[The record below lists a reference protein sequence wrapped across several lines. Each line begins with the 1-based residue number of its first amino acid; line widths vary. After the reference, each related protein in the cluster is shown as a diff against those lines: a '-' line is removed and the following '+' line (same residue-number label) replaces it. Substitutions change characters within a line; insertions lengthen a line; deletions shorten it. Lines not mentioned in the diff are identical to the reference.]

1 MLWNL
6 CLLLSTVVGAAP
18 VETASDFVEY
28 GPAYY
33 AAQESRRPLLV
44 ILNSGPSTAE
54 SSVKP
59 EDIRKARVRREL
71 LKQYT
76 VVVVDVSTEAG
87 RRTHHLFGAPALPY
101 VSVIDKQQKYQLYQ
115 SSKPHAAADWNLLL
129 EKHKDGTLEVA
140 KSPSNCCTGTRA
152 SRLPVRQQEM

>member
-6 CLLLSTVVGAAP
+6 CLLLSTVVGVAP
-18 VETASDFVEY
+18 AETASDFVEY

-44 ILNSGPSTAE
+44 VLNAGPSTDE
-54 SSVKP
+54 TSVKP

-76 VVVVDVSTEAG
+76 VVVVDASTEAG
-87 RRTHHLFGAPALPY
+87 RKTHELFGAPALPY
-101 VSVIDKQQKYQLYQ
+101 VSVIDKQQKYQLYR
-115 SSKPHAAADWNLLL
+115 SSKPHAAEDWNLLL
-129 EKHKDGTLEVA
+129 DKHKDGNLDVA
-140 KSPSNCCTGTRA
+140 KSASNCFT
-152 SRLPVRQQEM
+152 